1 MSDPSLA
8 LQKAVDAA
16 LRASTA
22 LAQAMDGRVRL
33 YPLAPP
39 ENAPFPYITIG
50 EDQIIG
56 DETECLD
63 SSEAY
68 TTIHVWA
75 RIENDVSA
83 SRDQAKRIGAIVRS
97 AINRN
102 LNIAG
107 FEVVEC
113 EFRTAQHLTDPD
125 RRTAHTIIEHRL
137 LIDPV

>member
-16 LRASTA
+16 LRASTT
-22 LAQAMDGRVRL
+22 LRQAMGETVRL
-33 YPLAPP
+33 YSLAPP
-39 ENAPFPYITIG
+39 DNAPFPYITIG
-50 EDQIIG
+50 EDQIVG
-56 DETECLD
+56 DETECVE

-68 TTIHVWA
+68 TTIHIWA
-75 RIENDVSA
+75 RVDNDVSA
-83 SRDQAKRIGAIVRS
+83 SRDQAKRIGAIVR
-97 AINRN
+97 ATINRQ

-113 EFRTAQHLTDPD
+113 EFQNARHLTDPD

-137 LIDPV
+137 LIDPA